1 MALKGNLR
9 DFNTSQL
16 LNLISLAR
24 KTGTLSIEGPAES
37 AYMAFREGKLI
48 FAQMGGQD
56 GNLAYILRKAG
67 KLTDGQYRV
76 IRERAARA
84 SDKELGLLLINAGYV
99 SQAEIL
105 QIIRQHILDIAYR
118 LFTWVEGMFRF
129 DANVLPPEDRI
140 TIPIELD
147 NVIIEGT
154 RRRRE
159 WDHLQEELPNL
170 EMALK
175 FTERPDSRLRNISLS
190 VEEWRVVSY
199 INPKNTIRQ
208 IARANSLSDLDVRRI
223 VYGLLQA
230 GIVEIVRPAGET
242 AAPGAGVH
250 RLPVGLG
257 GTRAEQKSLINRL
270 IARIR
275 SL

>member
-9 DFNTSQL
+9 DFNASQL

-24 KTGTLSIEGPAES
+24 KTGTLTIEGPSET
-37 AYMAFREGKLI
+37 AYMAFREGRLI
-48 FAQMGGQD
+48 FAQLGGED
-56 GNLAYILRKAG
+56 GNLAFVLRKAG
-67 KLTDGQYRV
+67 KLSEGQFRV
-76 IRERAARA
+76 LRERASRA

-99 SQAEIL
+99 SQSEIL

-118 LFTWVEGMFRF
+118 LFTWVEGLFRF
-129 DANVLPPEDRI
+129 DANVLPPDDRI
-140 TIPIELD
+140 VVPIELD
-147 NVIIEGT
+147 NVILEGT

-159 WDHLQEELPNL
+159 WEHLQEELPSL
-170 EMALK
+170 DMALK
-175 FTERPDSRLRNISLS
+175 FTDRPDARLRNISLS

-208 IARANSLSDLDVRRI
+208 IGRATNLGELEIRRI
-223 VYGLLQA
+223 IYGLMQA
-230 GIVEIVRPAGET
+230 GIVELVRPAGEPQPQ
-242 AAPGAGVH
+242 AANVR
-250 RLPVGLG
+250 RLPIGLG

>member
-16 LNLISLAR
+16 LNLISLAK
-24 KTGTLSIEGPAES
+24 KTGTLTIEAPSEA
-37 AYMAFREGKLI
+37 AFLAFREGKLI
-48 FAQMGGQD
+48 FAQMGGED
-56 GNLAYILRKAG
+56 GNLAFVLRKAG
-67 KLTDGQYRV
+67 KLSEGQYKV
-76 IRERAARA
+76 LRERASRA

-99 SQAEIL
+99 TQAEIL
-105 QIIRQHILDIAYR
+105 QIIRQHVLDVAYR
-118 LFTWVEGMFRF
+118 MFTWVEGSFRF
-129 DANVLPPEDRI
+129 DANVLPPADRI
-140 TIPIELD
+140 TIPIDLD

-159 WDHLQEELPNL
+159 WEHLQEELPNL
-170 EMALK
+170 DMALK
-175 FTERPDSRLRNISLS
+175 FTERPDARLRNISLS

-199 INPKNTIRQ
+199 INPKNTMRQ
-208 IARANSLSDLDVRRI
+208 VARATNLSELELRRI

-230 GIVEIVRPAGET
+230 GIVEVVRPAGEPLP
-242 AAPGAGVH
+242 APSTGR